1 MQVVDAN
8 NGLLT
13 NVEVLELL
21 KERKALRQQQ
31 SQTSTSI
38 VSDRLK
44 IESQHRIS
52 IENKVSVHEVNQ
64 YDLR

>member
-1 MQVVDAN
+1 MQVVDAS

-52 IENKVSVHEVNQ
+52 IENKVSANE
-64 YDLR
+64 LS